1 MRRPGGAETRKRRR
15 IRAALALAAAVT
27 TVVLIGLTMV
37 NFDPDRNFGVTVP
50 LAFGAMGS
58 LVAAAFLCD
67 SWLAEDGVW
76 LRNPETGRRYGR
88 LGPVQDPSHG
98 LTYK

>member
-1 MRRPGGAETRKRRR
+1 MGA
-15 IRAALALAAAVT
+15 
-27 TVVLIGLTMV
+27 
-37 NFDPDRNFGVTVP
+37 
-50 LAFGAMGS
+50 

-76 LRNPETGRRYGR
+76 LRNPETGRRYWR
-88 LGPVQDPSHG
+88 LGPVQYPSHG